1 LKRGAF
7 SWYSCGVASE
17 NRSESSGL
25 RRAKEVRWWIL
36 IVLFVLTLPLSFP
49 LFLLYSKLSKW
60 PLRGKGMA
68 FLFVLW
74 LIVTG
79 VSSLLL
85 AAYLKKGFDGV
96 RTLFFVLVAGLLWA
110 VVVFVAMRIL
120 LELFVWI
127 YRLWGWVGKK
137 LKK

>member
-1 LKRGAF
+1 
-7 SWYSCGVASE
+7 
-17 NRSESSGL
+17 
-25 RRAKEVRWWIL
+25 
-36 IVLFVLTLPLSFP
+36 
-49 LFLLYSKLSKW
+49 
-60 PLRGKGMA
+60 MA

-96 RTLFFVLVAGLLWA
+96 RMLFFVLVAGLVWA
-110 VVVFVAMRIL
+110 IVVFVAMRIL

-127 YRLWGWVGKK
+127 YRLWDWVGKK